1 MSTSLQ
7 TVSEDSPNE
16 LGPFGRSFVGEF
28 PSRGTLSLI
37 ALGAMFSFIVAGGW
51 LSFLLLLIIMSYLS
65 IYMSYNYIEPHFNSK
80 IGIVRQKKL
89 DSIANKGHLAVS
101 DIGKMLHGYGKSAAG
116 QVWDLSG
123 KVSLREVFEGTSE
136 GTRIGQENIGFSEKK
151 WVSWMIILSSFI
163 VWWVALFSLGIGLYF
178 LLYIVGLSE
187 EMAYSVS
194 STLSY
199 IIMIPLTLL
208 FIYFDGSLDKVYEAL
223 RFNSVKRALIL
234 ILAIPIVLTIIDWI
248 LQLIFAVFWITIFGE
263 PSINT
268 DIGTDWDSSSIDL
281 ALLFLT
287 VVIIGPI
294 AEELMFRGYILD
306 AISRKHSDW
315 TAIIWSSILFGLIHF
330 LGGWFYICSTFIGG
344 IVYGWIRVRTGS
356 LLPAIAGHMMWNLY
370 ALVSS
375 YL

>member
-7 TVSEDSPNE
+7 TVLEGSPNE
-16 LGPFGRSFVGEF
+16 LGPFGRSFIGEF
-28 PSRGTLSLI
+28 PSRGALSLI
-37 ALGAMFSFIVAGGW
+37 ALGAMFSFIIARGW
-51 LSFLLLLIIMSYLS
+51 FSFLFLLIIMSYLS

-80 IGIVRQKKL
+80 VGVVRQKKL

-123 KVSLREVFEGTSE
+123 KVSLREVFEGSS
-136 GTRIGQENIGFSEKK
+136 GTTGIGQENIGFSEKK
-151 WVSWMIILSSFI
+151 WVSWMIILSFTV
-163 VWWVALFSLGIGLYF
+163 VWMAALFILGIGLF
-178 LLYIVGLSE
+178 LLLYIVGLSE
-187 EMAYSVS
+187 GMAYSVS
-194 STLSY
+194 SSLSY

-208 FIYFDGSLDKVYEAL
+208 FIYFDGSLDEVKEAL
-223 RFNSVKRALIL
+223 RFDSAKRALIL
-234 ILAIPIVLTIIDWI
+234 ILAIPIVLTIIDWL
-248 LQLIFAVFWITIFGE
+248 LQLIFAVLWIMIFGE

-268 DIGTDWDSSSIDL
+268 DLGSDWDSSSIDL

-287 VVIIGPI
+287 VVIMGPI

-306 AISRKHSDW
+306 AINRKHSDW
-315 TAIIWSSILFGLIHF
+315 TAIIWSSILFGLLHF

-344 IVYGWIRVRTGS
+344 VVYGWIRVRTGS